1 MKLSEL
7 KLIKQWH
14 SYVGPTD
21 ERLEKE
27 SCKIYRTGFLL
38 LTSGMLLYFIYGL
51 TADQV
56 AWIHNISNDPH
67 SNFQTTISPLLIWLF
82 IVCVICA
89 FIQTRKGF
97 IDTNRFAETDEFPLG
112 YFALISGLVSTLAV
126 FVIWAM
132 RCIAE
137 LQIASAD
144 EVFWIANLAVGMV
157 FGIILFVLLLLI
169 FFLYYISAKHSRA
182 RIESKLN
189 KEQ

>member
-1 MKLSEL
+1 MAFICGTNRWAPRKGKL
-7 KLIKQWH
+7 Q
-14 SYVGPTD
+14 
-21 ERLEKE
+21 
-27 SCKIYRTGFLL
+27 
-38 LTSGMLLYFIYGL
+38 
-51 TADQV
+51 
-56 AWIHNISNDPH
+56 NISNWVSLVNFRHASLLHLRPYGRPSSMGTQYIEWPH

-137 LQIASAD
+137 LQIVSAD